1 MSCDSVERIN
11 ERLEMAQSDIE
22 NPRREGDIA
31 NAIGQCI
38 EAIDSLNRRTAHLDT
53 PPPAP
58 SDDVYRVEC
67 KWVDGPPESPADRD
81 TYLCDRGFGNEF
93 LTVYYTGYGPV
104 FCRHGL
110 VCTPQGILKHA
121 GPLPTGGE

>member
-1 MSCDSVERIN
+1 MATKAQLRLMICDA
-11 ERLEMAQSDIE
+11 MQW
-22 NPRREGDIA
+22 A
-31 NAIGQCI
+31 NVGKDHAALLHLI
-38 EAIDSLNRRTAHLDT
+38 EATRGLIESSSLPDT
-53 PPPAP
+53 PHPAP